1 MALAGQAA
9 HDDFVTEC
17 HQEQPREIIHRLQVP
32 HKNEGDCWN
41 IFFNLNHLR
50 SEEMMENRNV
60 SNVGRDIAFLRL
72 YESIVFFE
80 SMFGYALLVN
90 SIKFCASI
98 RKFMVNSEHRA

>member
-1 MALAGQAA
+1 
-9 HDDFVTEC
+9 
-17 HQEQPREIIHRLQVP
+17 
-32 HKNEGDCWN
+32 
-41 IFFNLNHLR
+41 
-50 SEEMMENRNV
+50 MMENRNV

-98 RKFMVNSEHRA
+98 RKFMVNSEHRAWEMKRIRRITFVRILHPLHWSCLKK